1 MKSPPPG
8 WPRLSASV
16 FYRDPPAAIDWLC
29 RAFGFECRLKVEGDQ
44 GQIVHSE
51 LVFGEAVVS
60 VGGLDGD
67 RDYQKRFRSP
77 LDIGGG
83 VTCALAFYVDEVDAH
98 YARAVAAGADIF
110 REVKTEDYGDD
121 YWADRTYGAYDLEG
135 HIWFFSQRMRG

>member
-1 MKSPPPG
+1 MKSPPQG

-29 RAFGFECRLKVEGDQ
+29 RTFGFECRLKVEGDQ

-60 VGGLDGD
+60 VGGLEGD
-67 RDYQKRFRSP
+67 REYQKRFRSP
-77 LDIGGG
+77 LDIEGG

-98 YARAVAAGADIF
+98 YARAVAAGANIF

-121 YWADRTYGAYDLEG
+121 YWADRGYGAYDLEG
-135 HIWFFSQRMRG
+135 HVWFFSQRMRG

>member
-1 MKSPPPG
+1 MKSPPKG

-16 FYRDPPAAIDWLC
+16 FYRDPPGAIDWLC
-29 RAFGFECRLKVEGDQ
+29 RTFGFECRLKVEGDQ

-67 RDYQKRFRSP
+67 REYQKRFRSP
-77 LDIGGG
+77 LDIEGG

-98 YARAVAAGADIF
+98 YARAVAAGANIF

-121 YWADRTYGAYDLEG
+121 YWADRSYGAYDLEG
-135 HIWFFSQRMRG
+135 HVWFFSQRMRG

>member
-1 MKSPPPG
+1 MKPPPQG

-67 RDYQKRFRSP
+67 REYQKRFRSP
-77 LDIGGG
+77 LDIEGG

-98 YARAVAAGADIF
+98 YARAVAAGANIF

>member
-1 MKSPPPG
+1 MKSPPQG

-29 RAFGFECRLKVEGDQ
+29 RTFGFECRLKVEGDQ

-51 LVFGEAVVS
+51 LVFAEAVVS

-77 LDIGGG
+77 LDIEGG

-98 YARAVAAGADIF
+98 YARAVAAGANIF

-121 YWADRTYGAYDLEG
+121 YWADRGYGAYDLEG
-135 HIWFFSQRMRG
+135 HVWFFSQRMRG